1 MKYNLN
7 QKQHFYYNRALL
19 GLACYTLDELKLIT
33 KEKRK
38 RISRVHAK
46 SLLVLERL
54 KYKKIVE
61 SSNSILNLYFSS
73 GNIYKQLIQE
83 DNNITKD
90 VKISLSPKDLGL
102 NRDDILTALLESGVL
117 GPNFLKL
124 E

>member
-1 MKYNLN
+1 
-7 QKQHFYYNRALL
+7 
-19 GLACYTLDELKLIT
+19 
-33 KEKRK
+33 
-38 RISRVHAK
+38 
-46 SLLVLERL
+46 VLERL

-73 GNIYKQLIQE
+73 GNIYTQLIQE

-90 VKISLSPKDLGL
+90 VKISLSPNDLGL